1 MDYSQYIP
9 VLCRT
14 EGSFL
19 GKSYWEKISCV
30 VGHNGKS
37 VDSPMTKSDF
47 EEGDEVV
54 IRFDSRDYSGVV
66 KYEKVIATHSQR
78 GSQSPPPVQNLE
90 SGAAAATAA
99 EHPEVSHNV
108 IEGKHYTPKKRR
120 SATKRK
126 GELLSCNT
134 VG

>member
-1 MDYSQYIP
+1 
-9 VLCRT
+9 
-14 EGSFL
+14 
-19 GKSYWEKISCV
+19 
-30 VGHNGKS
+30 
-37 VDSPMTKSDF
+37 MTKSDF
-47 EEGDEVV
+47 EEGNEVV
-54 IRFDSRDYSGVV
+54 IRFDSREYSGVV
-66 KYEKVIATHSQR
+66 KYNEKVIATHSQR

-108 IEGKHYTPKKRR
+108 IESKHYTPKKRQ

-134 VG
+134 VATSWTLLIMTGSRPLFNTINFMSYLPPV